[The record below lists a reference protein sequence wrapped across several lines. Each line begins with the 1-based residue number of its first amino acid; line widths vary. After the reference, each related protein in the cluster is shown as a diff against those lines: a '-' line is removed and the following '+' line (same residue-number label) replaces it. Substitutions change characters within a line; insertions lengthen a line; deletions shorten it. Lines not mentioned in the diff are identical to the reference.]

1 MLGRPVL
8 VAILALTT
16 TACGGPSAR
25 EQIKVVGSST
35 VYPFTTAV
43 AERFVNADPSRRAPV
58 IESTGTGAGFNL
70 FCAGVGSQY
79 PDIQNASRRIKKSEF
94 EQCAANGVRDMIEV
108 QVGSD
113 GLAIAESVN
122 GPRMALTRAQL
133 YSALAATINGRP
145 NPHRFWSDVNP
156 ALPRI
161 PIKVLG
167 PPTTSGTRDSF
178 NELMMEPGCVA
189 AFPAIEALKKSPDK
203 DAFKNACVR
212 IRDDGAY
219 IDSGENDNL
228 IVQKLAADPN
238 AIGIFGYSFLEANL
252 TRVRGVPIDGIVPTY
267 ETVANAKYPGARP
280 LFIYVK
286 KQHMRAVPGMA
297 EFLATY
303 VQSWEPDGPLV
314 RKGMIAAPAPV
325 RAAAA
330 RAVADQAVLT
340 AEGLK

>member
-16 TACGGPSAR
+16 AACGGPSAR

-70 FCAGVGSQY
+70 FCAGVGSQH
-79 PDIQNASRRIKKSEF
+79 PDLQNASRRVKKSEF
-94 EQCAANGVRDMIEV
+94 EQCQANGVRDIIEV
-108 QVGSD
+108 RVGAD

-122 GPRMALTRAQL
+122 GPNISLTRAQL
-133 YSALAATINGRP
+133 YTALAATIDGRP
-145 NPHRFWSDVNP
+145 NPHRLWSDINP
-156 ALPRI
+156 DLPRI

-189 AFPAIEALKKSPDK
+189 AFPALEALKKSDDP

-228 IVQKLAADPN
+228 IVQKLSTDPN
-238 AIGIFGYSFLEANL
+238 ALGIFGFSFLEANA
-252 TRVRGVPIDGIVPTY
+252 TRVRGVPIEGVVPTY
-267 ETVANAKYPGARP
+267 ETVANARYPGARP

-286 KQHMRAVPGMA
+286 KQHLRAVPGLK
-297 EFLATY
+297 EFLSTY
-303 VQSWEPDGPLV
+303 VSAWEPDGPLV
-314 RKGMIAAPAPV
+314 RKGMIAAPAQV
-325 RAAAA
+325 RAANAA
-330 RAVADQAVLT
+330 VIARQSVLS
-340 AEGLK
+340 AESLK